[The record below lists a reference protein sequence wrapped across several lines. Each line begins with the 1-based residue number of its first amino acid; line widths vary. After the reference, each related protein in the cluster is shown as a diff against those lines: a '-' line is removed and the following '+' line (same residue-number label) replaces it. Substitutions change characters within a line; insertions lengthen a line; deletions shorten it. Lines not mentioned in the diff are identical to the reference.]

1 MRAENVLCPAVYTYR
16 KLGSGHTCLNLS
28 QPYNW
33 SDSTIANILE
43 NETYLGNTVNMKF
56 TTKSYKDKRYV
67 QHPREECLVF
77 EGTHQALI
85 AREVWDI
92 VQRVRQNRKRPTK
105 MEELNKYSGLVIC
118 ADCGS
123 TMVLHRA
130 RTMKPTQNNFTCRTY
145 KKAGPRGLHGPL
157 HSGVCPRRDCA
168 GGHPQGD
175 GDGAGAYAGVRR
187 LYL

>member
-1 MRAENVLCPAVYTYR
+1 MPRANSLLMRRPPLWCDRIFALCAAGRGPSQIAKQLRAENVLCPAVYTYR
-16 KLGSGHTCLNLS
+16 KLGSGHTCLDLS

-77 EGTHQALI
+77 EGTHPALI
-85 AREVWDI
+85 TREVWDI

-105 MEELNKYSGLVIC
+105 MEELNKYSGLCHLCRLRFHQWSCI
-118 ADCGS
+118 G
-123 TMVLHRA
+123 RA
-130 RTMKPTQNNFTCRTY
+130 P
-145 KKAGPRGLHGPL
+145 
-157 HSGVCPRRDCA
+157 
-168 GGHPQGD
+168 
-175 GDGAGAYAGVRR
+175 
-187 LYL
+187 

>member
-1 MRAENVLCPAVYTYR
+1 M
-16 KLGSGHTCLNLS
+16 SGGLHLPQVWIRPYLLDLS

-56 TTKSYKDKRYV
+56 TTKSYKDKRYM

-77 EGTHQALI
+77 EGTHPALI
-85 AREVWDI
+85 TREVWDI

-130 RTMKPTQNNFTCRTY
+130 HTMKPTQNNFTCRTY
-145 KKAGPRGLHGPL
+145 KKAG
-157 HSGVCPRRDCA
+157 SEVCTATTFGSVSSTRLCWRTSA
-168 GGHPQGD
+168 G
-175 GDGAGAYAGVRR
+175 
-187 LYL
+187 